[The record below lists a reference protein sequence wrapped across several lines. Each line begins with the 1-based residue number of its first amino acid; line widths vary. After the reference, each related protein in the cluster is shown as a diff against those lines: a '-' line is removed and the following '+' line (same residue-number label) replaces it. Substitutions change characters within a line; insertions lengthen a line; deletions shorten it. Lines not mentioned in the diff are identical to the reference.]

1 MNEGPAKTP
10 EELLEGVHDHATFVA
25 FVWALV
31 ADRESAEQLERAD
44 PKRYQLGG
52 ARNWQDGSI
61 ATFLGAATSYFEDS
75 EWASGS
81 AQLSWRDLAQF
92 LYLGKIYE

>member
-1 MNEGPAKTP
+1 MNEGPTKTP
-10 EELLEGVHDHATFVA
+10 EELLEGVHDRNTFME

-52 ARNWQDGSI
+52 AGNWQNGSI
-61 ATFLGAATSYFEDS
+61 STFLGGAASYFEDS
-75 EWASGS
+75 EWASGT
-81 AQLSWRDLAQF
+81 AQPSWRDLAQF